1 MTDNLNW
8 IPLGALTET
17 TTDFSDYNKD
27 IGVYR
32 ASLDGEVVYIGK
44 STELDNGG
52 FRKRLRDYTRSSNSA
67 RDYPAGKLMHQ
78 HKNEIQIE
86 IVIFKQHLDSLSDI
100 EKLETQLIKELKPIW
115 NNQNT
120 E

>member
-32 ASLDGEVVYIGK
+32 ASLDGEVVFTLG
-44 STELDNGG
+44 N
-52 FRKRLRDYTRSSNSA
+52 
-67 RDYPAGKLMHQ
+67 P
-78 HKNEIQIE
+78 
-86 IVIFKQHLDSLSDI
+86 
-100 EKLETQLIKELKPIW
+100 
-115 NNQNT
+115 QN
-120 E
+120 